1 MTQHVQAIYESGV
14 LKPLTPLDLQDRD
27 VVSLSVEKVDADGA
41 ESTQSEPSLF
51 DVLDAA
57 GLVGCIT
64 DAPPDLS
71 TNRKYLEGF
80 GTSGEHGR
88 SR

>member
-1 MTQHVQAIYESGV
+1 MTQHVNAIYENGV
-14 LKPLTPLDLQDRD
+14 LRPLGPLDLQDRD
-27 VVSLSVEKVDADGA
+27 VVSLSVHKVDGNGA
-41 ESTQSEPSLF
+41 QSTQSEPSLF

-64 DAPPDLS
+64 DAPADLS

-80 GTSGEHGR
+80 GKSGKHRR
-88 SR
+88 SD